1 MCARSA
7 LIIATHTLCLCVPT
21 WPSRVFGFC
30 RSHERQITYYNNSI
44 KALERRNLE
53 LATQFQAQLI
63 PRVTYLLQ
71 NAQIEQEAAQL
82 KLLKPEIMQ
91 MKEATQR

>member
-1 MCARSA
+1 MTIANCRCA
-7 LIIATHTLCLCVPT
+7 HKQ
-21 WPSRVFGFC
+21 
-30 RSHERQITYYNNSI
+30 QITYYNNSI

-53 LATQFQAQLI
+53 LTAQFQAQRI
-63 PRVTYLLQ
+63 PRELYLLQ

-82 KLLKPEIMQ
+82 KLLKPDIMQ